1 DDEDHSRRIN
11 YCWSGSRRGTEIG
24 LVNNYPESNESIEE
38 IEKSMLEVNRR
49 QERTIQEIDELTK
62 KIKQVIKEIKNHVSK
77 ESIDSTTE

>member
-1 DDEDHSRRIN
+1 M
-11 YCWSGSRRGTEIG
+11 
-24 LVNNYPESNESIEE
+24 NNYPESNESIEE

-62 KIKQVIKEIKNHVSK
+62 KIKQVIKEIRNHVSK